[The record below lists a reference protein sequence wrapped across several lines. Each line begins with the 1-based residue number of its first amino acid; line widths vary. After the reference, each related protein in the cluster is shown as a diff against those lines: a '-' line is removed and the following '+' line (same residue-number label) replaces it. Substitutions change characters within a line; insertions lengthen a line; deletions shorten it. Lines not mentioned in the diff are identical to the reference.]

1 MRENGSDERRAT
13 NRVRTLLAVYFEW
26 ETPENELRRT
36 RGTTRDVSP
45 HGIFCYVEDA
55 LLPEQVVTFEMVF
68 PADLTGGSPIR
79 LRCEG
84 RVVRLETLGRRFGV
98 GVSIEAHEISETVEF
113 ADDSD
118 RRTNARLRPR
128 SSMVVEYPGL
138 RSTVR
143 DLSPTGAFIEDERPL
158 PVGRVLTVRLR
169 AERFDGEIEAKA
181 IVRRVEPQIGM
192 AVEFV
197 AIHKESNQRLQ
208 DFLANHSALTSPPRR
223 HGASLKPDLTASID
237 ADSGDRSELYS
248 PKLRV

>member
-1 MRENGSDERRAT
+1 MGEKESGERRAT
-13 NRVRTLLAVYFEW
+13 NRVRTVLSVYFEW

-45 HGIFCYVEDA
+45 HGIFCFIEDA
-55 LLPEQVVTFEMVF
+55 LMPEQVVTFEMVF
-68 PADLTGGSPIR
+68 PADLTGSSPIR
-79 LRCEG
+79 LRCQG
-84 RVVRLETLGRRFGV
+84 RVVRLEALGRRFGV
-98 GVSIEAHEISETVEF
+98 GVSIEAHEISESVEV

-158 PVGRVLTVRLR
+158 PVGRVLAIRLR
-169 AERFDGEIEAKA
+169 ADGFDGEIEAKA

-197 AIHKESNQRLQ
+197 AIPKESNQRLQ
-208 DFLANHSALTSPPRR
+208 DFLANHSSRAAALKRR
-223 HGASLKPDLTASID
+223 GASLGPDFTVSVE
-237 ADSGDRSELYS
+237 ADRADRSELYS
-248 PKLRV
+248 RKIGV